1 MSTVPARITRVRFA
15 GLRTAASVEL
25 DLEGLTVLIGPNG
38 VGKSTLV
45 EGFEL
50 LRRVMTGD
58 DFVRS
63 LYENHG
69 GPTSLVTHGGS
80 ELKLGV
86 EVTNDNGSFPYGIIL
101 GHIDGG
107 FGITHESLHH
117 HDDLI
122 FVRTGDSV
130 ILADDPNDDLQL
142 SRPREPFLHRWSG
155 SPTPGPDYVGLLL
168 EGIEV
173 HGPFSTNAIWL
184 RGSSTERSAR
194 SDNIVQATTRLERGG
209 TNLPNAYHALRN
221 RDDWQDTLETIRLVV
236 DQDIRDV
243 MTPASASG
251 GSIGLTVRYRTGT
264 VPAFALS
271 DGTLSLLSLVAII
284 KLDRGQP
291 PRSLLVLDEP
301 DLHLHPSAIRYV
313 VTLLEECAE
322 RYPVVVAT
330 HSDQLLD
337 CLSGPARSTVLC
349 DLDEHRHLRL
359 RRPDAELL
367 AKWLPEYRG
376 VGQLRADG
384 YESAVFT
391 RPASAVDNP

>member
-1 MSTVPARITRVRFA
+1 MPTTPGRITRVRFA

-25 DLEGLTVLIGPNG
+25 DLGGLTVLIGPNG
-38 VGKSTLV
+38 VGKTTLV

-50 LRRVMTGD
+50 LRRLMTTD
-58 DFVRS
+58 DFVRT
-63 LYENHG
+63 LHEDHG
-69 GPTSLVTHGGS
+69 GPISLVTHGES

-86 EVTNDNGSFPYGIIL
+86 DGTTEDGSFSYGMIL
-101 GHIDGG
+101 GRVEGG
-107 FGITHESLHH
+107 FGIAHESLHEA
-117 HDDLI
+117 DMAA
-122 FVRTGDSV
+122 VRTGDSV
-130 ILADDPNDDLQL
+130 VA
-142 SRPREPFLHRWSG
+142 G
-155 SPTPGPDYVGLLL
+155 SPGQMLRLRRPQEPALRLWSLHPPRGRVSALL

-173 HGPFSTNAIWL
+173 HGPFTTNAVWL
-184 RGSSTERSAR
+184 RGFAERSAR
-194 SDNIVQATTRLERGG
+194 SDNVVQITSRVERGG

-221 RDDWQDTLETIRLVV
+221 RDDWQDTLDTIRLVV
-236 DQDIRDV
+236 DEDIRDV
-243 MTPASASG
+243 VTPASASG
-251 GSIGLTVRYRTGT
+251 GSIGLALKYRTST

-271 DGTLSLLSLVAII
+271 DGTLSLLSLVAITV
-284 KLDRGQP
+284 LDGGDP

-301 DLHLHPSAIRYV
+301 DLHLHPTALRYV
-313 VTLLEECAE
+313 VTLLEECAK

-330 HSDQLLD
+330 HSDQFLD
-337 CLSGPARSTVLC
+337 CLSDPARSTVLC